1 MLKILIVEDD
11 ALLAATLKHMIE
23 LNPFYTVTAIATD
36 FLSALEAVAKV
47 MPDLALVDLKL
58 ANDSDGLNVAVS
70 LQGMEVLCLLMA
82 GNPPNVPVP
91 DLAIGCLSKPF
102 GEGALAHTL
111 AEAEDILR
119 GHQKLVRKLRLPGEL
134 QLYDAVPGEA
144 VGGSRP
150 DRSNGADH
158 TDIEHTDIEHAEI
171 EHTKAVHAGEVGPSL
186 IGRIWDA
193 VRGQINAPQSVP
205 AMNASGS

>member
-36 FLSALEAVAKV
+36 LISALEAVGETV
-47 MPDLALVDLKL
+47 PDLALVDLKL
-58 ANDSDGLNVAVS
+58 ANDSDGLNVAAR
-70 LQGMEVLCLLMA
+70 LQDMEVLCLLMT

-102 GEGALAHTL
+102 DEGVLAHTL

-119 GHQKLVRKLRLPGEL
+119 DHQKLVRKLRLPGEL
-134 QLYDAVPGEA
+134 QLYEASVGDGVDGSGPG
-144 VGGSRP
+144 
-150 DRSNGADH
+150 RSSGADH
-158 TDIEHTDIEHAEI
+158 TEI
-171 EHTKAVHAGEVGPSL
+171 EHTIAIHTKQVGTSL
-186 IGRIWDA
+186 IGRIWVA
-193 VRGQINAPQSVP
+193 LRGEIRSPQ
-205 AMNASGS
+205 AAAK